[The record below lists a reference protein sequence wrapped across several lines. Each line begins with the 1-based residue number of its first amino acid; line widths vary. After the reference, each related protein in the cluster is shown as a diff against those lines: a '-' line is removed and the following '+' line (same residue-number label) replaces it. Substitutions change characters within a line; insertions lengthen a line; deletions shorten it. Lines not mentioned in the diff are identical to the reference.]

1 MVVGVVAGYV
11 LARRILAR
19 RARSVAALTD
29 RQREVLRAVAGGLST
44 KEIALLLGI
53 TATELQS
60 RPGIPVL
67 LKKRDLLQF
76 NEVEIYLNQL
86 AARSD
91 SSKGDLHGKSVY
103 FTHRTRYRLGTLLC

>member
-19 RARSVAALTD
+19 RARSVAALTA

-53 TATELQS
+53 TEASVNTHI
-60 RPGIPVL
+60 R
-67 LKKRDLLQF
+67 R
-76 NEVEIYLNQL
+76 
-86 AARSD
+86 ARAI
-91 SSKGDLHGKSVY
+91 L
-103 FTHRTRYRLGTLLC
+103 RAPTREAEALCRVI